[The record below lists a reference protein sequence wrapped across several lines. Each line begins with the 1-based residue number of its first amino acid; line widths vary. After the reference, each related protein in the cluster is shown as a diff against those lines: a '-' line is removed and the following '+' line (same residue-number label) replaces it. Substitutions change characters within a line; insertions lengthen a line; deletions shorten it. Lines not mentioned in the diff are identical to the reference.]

1 MKNWIP
7 EIMYEDGGDEAA
19 LTSHIPFIPVPDAEN
34 MPQMLYIFES
44 RETGEVE
51 PGPEGEE
58 LPVTEMELHQYAD
71 MAVLK
76 NQLDLETYDKVRIC
90 LDLEPMKSAV
100 DKGRDITNNIRQ
112 NLGQPIEL
120 KQGTQ
125 FHLKPV
131 GSIKEV

>member
-76 NQLDLETYDKVRIC
+76 SSLDSLTYDRVRAV
-90 LDLEPMKSAV
+90 LGLEPMASAV
-100 DKGRDITNNIRQ
+100 DKGRDVTNNIRQ
-112 NLGQPIEL
+112 KLGQ
-120 KQGTQ
+120 T
-125 FHLKPV
+125 V
-131 GSIKEV
+131 D